1 MNVAALPDPAQ
12 PTFVLL
18 AAGLGAFVGATIGRA
33 RRRDREEVREL
44 AENWA
49 YASTAFSLAMYLV
62 LLVLDLAS

>member
-18 AAGLGAFVGATIGRA
+18 AAGLGAFA
-33 RRRDREEVREL
+33 
-44 AENWA
+44 
-49 YASTAFSLAMYLV
+49 LAMYLA